1 MTPSH
6 VCTPS
11 AAQERTGMV
20 PSPDSILVRS
30 CPRARRFGCLKST
43 VRTTVVSRK
52 KKQGKLL
59 TKLYLST
66 ASAAAS
72 EAERTEEEEE
82 ALLLFEVDS
91 CGENILASP
100 HGAVLMYR
108 WKRTLG

>member
-1 MTPSH
+1 
-6 VCTPS
+6 
-11 AAQERTGMV
+11 MV

-43 VRTTVVSRK
+43 AQQWFPEK

-59 TKLYLST
+59 IKLYLST

-82 ALLLFEVDS
+82 EELLLFEVDS